1 MIGYV
6 LKQNQKRLVKVY
18 KGKYFKPDK
27 PFTRPRNKIIV
38 FDLDETLG
46 QFAELHIIY
55 KCLTKILG
63 RELGQGEFNRLFDM
77 FPEFMRPGIITILEF
92 LYHKKQQ
99 DAFSRLFLYTN
110 NQCGGNWVKFII
122 NYFHVKIKVVDKPLF
137 EDPICAFKIRNKI
150 VNIRRT
156 SQDKSYSDLVQ
167 CAMFPPDTTEV
178 CFIDNTYYEHMCEDR
193 IYYILPKSYQ
203 HSVTKIEI
211 LRRMEKLDMLSSQ
224 NHLKFMDL
232 LSSSIGEIT
241 HPAFLLETEMDIT
254 RKIMFHVREFLYF
267 GSAESEAPVYRI
279 KPATKTA
286 IRKRRNKGTRKTRKN
301 MEFV

>member
-1 MIGYV
+1 MIGYA
-6 LKQNQKRLVKVY
+6 LKQNQKKMVKVY

-27 PFTRPRNKIIV
+27 LFTRSRNKIIV

-46 QFAELHIIY
+46 QFVELHIVY

-63 RELGQGEFNRLFDM
+63 RELSQGEFNKLFDM
-77 FPEFMRPGIITILEF
+77 FPEFVRPGIITILEF

-99 DAFSRLFLYTN
+99 GAFSRLFLYTN

-122 NYFHVKIKVVDKPLF
+122 NFFHVKIKVVDKPLF

-156 SQDKSYSDLVQ
+156 SPDKSYSDLVQ
-167 CAMFPPDTTEV
+167 CAMFPPAMTEV
-178 CFIDNTYYEHMCEDR
+178 CFIDNTYYEHMCEDKV
-193 IYYILPKSYQ
+193 YYILPKSYH
-203 HSVTKIEI
+203 HSLTKIEI
-211 LRRMEKLDMLSSQ
+211 MQRMGEFDMLSSQ
-224 NHLKFMDL
+224 NHVKFMDL
-232 LSSSIGEIT
+232 LSSSLGEIT
-241 HPAFLLETEMDIT
+241 HSALSYESEMDIT

-267 GSAESEAPVYRI
+267 GSEAPAYRI
-279 KPATKTA
+279 KPTTKTA
-286 IRKRRNKGTRKTRKN
+286 IRKRGNKSVRKTRKN